1 MRRYVRHYQV
11 RPGAPV
17 SSRPTASAGE
27 VVLSGLTDRHWR
39 LLGVLAEQPGLNT
52 GQIATLLFGS
62 RPAAVRHLGVLV
74 AAGLV
79 WRFVY
84 REDPTHLAHYEASTA
99 GLSALAARLREA
111 GRAVPV
117 GLGRTFAEQPVVNE
131 LLTGLAATGQAS
143 GGTAW
148 LHGWRRGVDTAM
160 WLHGLGISL
169 VQPRGYGVWI
179 EHGRAVRFL
188 LHVDDN
194 PPIPLGY
201 TEALRISDTVH
212 GYRDCPHGIPASCLL
227 MIAATTEREDE
238 FLTDLIADP
247 LPLPVAV
254 TTADRLHAADDVS
267 GPIWAMPGSAGLVA
281 MIDTTPGD

>member
-11 RPGAPV
+11 RPGAAV
-17 SSRPTASAGE
+17 SSRPTASSGA
-27 VVLSGLTDRHWR
+27 VALSGLTERHWR

-62 RPAAVRHLGVLV
+62 RPAAVRHLSALV

-99 GLSALAARLREA
+99 GLGALAARLHEA
-111 GRAVPV
+111 GRTVPV
-117 GLGRTFAEQPVVNE
+117 ELGRTSAEQPVVNE
-131 LLTGLAATGQAS
+131 LLTGLVATARAS
-143 GGTAW
+143 GGAAL
-148 LHGWRRGVDTAM
+148 LHGWRRGVDTAV
-160 WLHGLGISL
+160 WLHGLGVSL

-179 EHGRAVRFL
+179 QHGRAVRFL

-201 TEALRISDTVH
+201 TEPLRISDTLH

-227 MIAATTEREDE
+227 MIAATAEREQQL
-238 FLTDLIADP
+238 LTDLSADP

-254 TTADRLHAADDVS
+254 TTADRLHSADDAS
-267 GPIWAMPGSAGLVA
+267 GPIWAMPGTGHLVPL
-281 MIDTTPGD
+281 IDTTPGG